1 MLGSAWMFVNPAAQL
16 LVLTFVFSTLLKAPS
31 EGIPFPVFLFA
42 GLIPWMFFSSAV
54 VSATDSIVGAGG
66 LVTAVY
72 FPRELLVIAS
82 VLSRLVDM
90 LAATLIFVVLLVAEG
105 QPVDLTAVWVPVI
118 LLFQVVFTVGVSLP
132 LAAVNLY
139 FRDIRFLVAVGLNL
153 WFFLTPVM
161 YPPSI
166 VPDKYRFLYDLNPMA
181 RFISSYRGYLFSGSA
196 PSIENMAVATVMA
209 LVMVLAGYYVFKKL
223 EPGFADS
230 I

>member
-105 QPVDLTAVWVPVI
+105 QPVDFTAVWVPVI

-166 VPDKYRFLYDLNPMA
+166 VPDRYRFLYDLNPMA
-181 RFISSYRGYLFSGSA
+181 RFISAYRGYLFSGSA
-196 PSIENMAVATVMA
+196 PSVENMAVATVMA